1 METRDLG
8 RTGLRVSALGFG
20 GSEIGFEKA
29 PQADVDR
36 LLNSALDAGLNVIDT
51 AAFYPESEKKIGR
64 AIGSRR
70 KNFFLFTKCG
80 FPGSDDPEHWS
91 SEALT
96 RSIDRSLAD
105 LQTDYVDLIQLHTCS
120 EPKLRQGE
128 VIEALRRA
136 RDAGKTR
143 FIGYSGEA
151 EAALHAIE
159 CGAFDTLQTS
169 VNIADQSSIDEIL
182 PKARAAGMGLI
193 AKRPIANAAWKTG
206 RKPASSYHHEYW
218 DRLQELAYDFL
229 CDGLQESISV
239 ALRFTL
245 AQPGVST
252 AIVGTTK
259 PDRWISNAAMLEAGP
274 LDPALI
280 ERIRTRWRSV
290 AKPHWV
296 GQV

>member
-1 METRDLG
+1 
-8 RTGLRVSALGFG
+8 
-20 GSEIGFEKA
+20 
-29 PQADVDR
+29 
-36 LLNSALDAGLNVIDT
+36 
-51 AAFYPESEKKIGR
+51 
-64 AIGSRR
+64 
-70 KNFFLFTKCG
+70 
-80 FPGSDDPEHWS
+80 
-91 SEALT
+91 
-96 RSIDRSLAD
+96 
-105 LQTDYVDLIQLHTCS
+105 
-120 EPKLRQGE
+120 
-128 VIEALRRA
+128 
-136 RDAGKTR
+136 
-143 FIGYSGEA
+143 
-151 EAALHAIE
+151 
-159 CGAFDTLQTS
+159 
-169 VNIADQSSIDEIL
+169 
-182 PKARAAGMGLI
+182 MGLI